1 MPFKSEQRAY
11 TVEVTMHQINVS
23 VVYATAQ
30 KQWLEE
36 RQVARGTNAKELIA
50 MSQFLDQID
59 SLQGKSVDDLNLG
72 VYSQKVGSDYLL
84 EEGDRLE
91 IYRELTADPK
101 EVRRQLAKLGKTMGS
116 KA

>member
-1 MPFKSEQRAY
+1 M
-11 TVEVTMHQINVS
+11 VEVIMHQINVS
-23 VVYATAQ
+23 VVYATPQ

-36 RQVARGTNAKELIA
+36 RQVPRGTNAKELIL
-50 MSQFLDQID
+50 MSQLLDKVDALRGESID
-59 SLQGKSVDDLNLG
+59 ALNLG
-72 VYSQKVGSDYLL
+72 VYSQKVASDYLL

-116 KA
+116 K